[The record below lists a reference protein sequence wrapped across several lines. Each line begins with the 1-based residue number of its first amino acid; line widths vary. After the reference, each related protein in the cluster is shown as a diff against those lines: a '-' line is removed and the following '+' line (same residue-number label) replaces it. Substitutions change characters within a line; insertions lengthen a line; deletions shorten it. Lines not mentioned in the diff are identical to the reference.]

1 MTGNEPSTTD
11 TDLTAALTAD
21 FSETAR
27 ALLSVGDVNDT
38 LERVAGLA
46 VATID
51 GCDCASVFL
60 VEETVVAAPA
70 SADPVVAELDSA
82 QRQSGQGPCL
92 DAIAQGMTIY
102 AGDFGDEDRW
112 PDFEREATAKGIRSM
127 LACPL
132 FVDGTLGTLNLYA
145 RYPLAFGVIDRAKAV
160 LLAGLAAVALSA
172 AFTQAEQQ
180 RQSSNLHAALATR
193 ELIGQ
198 AQGILIERER
208 VTPDQAFDILRR
220 ASQHLNLKL
229 RDVAQSLVE
238 TGESPKTGLP
248 EEL

>member
-1 MTGNEPSTTD
+1 MTVNEPPTTD
-11 TDLTAALTAD
+11 ADFTAALTAD

-27 ALLSVGDVNDT
+27 ALLSVGDVHDT
-38 LERVAGLA
+38 LDKVASLA

-51 GCDCASVFL
+51 GSDSASVFL
-60 VEETVVAAPA
+60 VEQAVVAAPV
-70 SADPVVAELDSA
+70 STDPVVAELDAA
-82 QRQSGQGPCL
+82 QRETGQGPCL

-102 AGDFGDEDRW
+102 AGDFSDERRW
-112 PDFEREATAKGIRSM
+112 PDFGREATERGIRSM

-132 FVDGTLGTLNLYA
+132 FVDGTLGALNLYA

-172 AFTQAEQQ
+172 ALTHEEEL

-208 VTPDQAFDILRR
+208 VHRG
-220 ASQHLNLKL
+220 S
-229 RDVAQSLVE
+229 SL
-238 TGESPKTGLP
+238 
-248 EEL
+248 

>member
-1 MTGNEPSTTD
+1 MTGNEPPTTD
-11 TDLTAALTAD
+11 ADLTAALTAD

-27 ALLSVGDVNDT
+27 ALLSVADVHDT
-38 LERVAGLA
+38 LEKVATLA

-51 GCDCASVFL
+51 GCD
-60 VEETVVAAPA
+60 
-70 SADPVVAELDSA
+70 SADD
-82 QRQSGQGPCL
+82 R
-92 DAIAQGMTIY
+92 
-102 AGDFGDEDRW
+102 RW
-112 PDFEREATAKGIRSM
+112 PEFGREATARGIRSM

-132 FVDGTLGTLNLYA
+132 FVDGTPGALNLYA

-160 LLAGLAAVALSA
+160 LLAGLAAVAFSA
-172 AFTQAEQQ
+172 ALNHEEEK

-238 TGESPKTGLP
+238 TGERPKTGP
-248 EEL
+248 SR

>member
-1 MTGNEPSTTD
+1 MTGNEPPTTD
-11 TDLTAALTAD
+11 ADFTAALTAD

-27 ALLSVGDVNDT
+27 ALLSVDDVHDT
-38 LERVAGLA
+38 LDRVATLA

-51 GCDCASVFL
+51 GSDYASVFL
-60 VEETVVAAPA
+60 VEQTELAAA
-70 SADPVVAELDSA
+70 VSTDPVVAELDAA

-92 DAIAQGMTIY
+92 AAIARGTTIY
-102 AGDFGDEDRW
+102 AGDFSDEHPW
-112 PDFEREATAKGIRSM
+112 PDFGRQATANGIRSM

-132 FVDGTLGTLNLYA
+132 FVDGTLGSLNLYA

-160 LLAGLAAVALSA
+160 LLAGLAAVAISA
-172 AFTQAEQQ
+172 ALTHEEEK

-238 TGESPKTGLP
+238 TGERPNTGP
-248 EEL
+248 IR

>member
-1 MTGNEPSTTD
+1 MTGNEPSTAD
-11 TDLTAALTAD
+11 ADLTAALTAD

-27 ALLSVGDVNDT
+27 ALLSVGDVHDT
-38 LERVAGLA
+38 LEKVAALA

-51 GCDCASVFL
+51 GCDCASVYL
-60 VEETVVAAPA
+60 VEQTVVAAPT
-70 SADPVVAELDSA
+70 SADSVVAELDAA
-82 QRQSGQGPCL
+82 QRQSGQGPCE
-92 DAIAQGMTIY
+92 DAIAQGMTVY
-102 AGDFGDEDRW
+102 AGDFGDERRW
-112 PDFEREATAKGIRSM
+112 PDFAREATARGIRSM

-132 FVDGTLGTLNLYA
+132 YVDGALGALNLYA

-160 LLAGLAAVALSA
+160 LLAGLAAVAFSA
-172 AFTQAEQQ
+172 ALTHEEEK

-238 TGESPKTGLP
+238 TGERPKTGP
-248 EEL
+248 PRSS

>member
-1 MTGNEPSTTD
+1 MTGNEPQTTD
-11 TDLTAALTAD
+11 TDFTAALTAD

-27 ALLSVGDVNDT
+27 ALLSVGDVHDT
-38 LERVAGLA
+38 LEKVATLA

-51 GCDCASVFL
+51 GCDCASVYL
-60 VEETVVAAPA
+60 VEQTVVAAPP
-70 SADPVVAELDSA
+70 SDPVVAELDAA
-82 QRQSGQGPCL
+82 QRQSGQGPCQ
-92 DAIAQGMTIY
+92 DAIAQGMTVY
-102 AGDFGDEDRW
+102 AGDFGDDLRW
-112 PDFEREATAKGIRSM
+112 PDFGREATARGIRSM

-132 FVDGTLGTLNLYA
+132 YVDGALGALNLYA

-160 LLAGLAAVALSA
+160 LLAGLAAVAFSA
-172 AFTQAEQQ
+172 ALTHEEEK

-238 TGESPKTGLP
+238 TGESPKTGPLRDS
-248 EEL
+248 

>member
-11 TDLTAALTAD
+11 ADLSAALTAD

-27 ALLSVGDVNDT
+27 ALLSVADVHDT
-38 LERVAGLA
+38 LEKVATLA

-51 GCDCASVFL
+51 GCDSASVFL
-60 VEETVVAAPA
+60 VEQTGAAAPI
-70 SADPVVAELDSA
+70 STDSVVAELDA
-82 QRQSGQGPCL
+82 VQRRSGQGPCV
-92 DAIAQGMTIY
+92 DAIAQGTTIY
-102 AGDFGDEDRW
+102 AGDFGDDLRW
-112 PDFEREATAKGIRSM
+112 PDFGREATARGIRSM
-127 LACPL
+127 LTCPL
-132 FVDGTLGTLNLYA
+132 FVDGTPGALNLYA
-145 RYPLAFGVIDRAKAV
+145 LYPLAFGVIDRAKAV
-160 LLAGLAAVALSA
+160 LLAGLAAVAFSA
-172 AFTQAEQQ
+172 ALTHEEEK

-193 ELIGQ
+193 EIIGQ

-238 TGESPKTGLP
+238 TGERPKTGPLR
-248 EEL
+248 